1 MREHVGHE
9 EDGKIASISSRSS
22 DVEEAEHDVVF
33 FQMAYEKSP
42 SAAEQHASARVL
54 SRGACVALT

>member
-1 MREHVGHE
+1 MGHE
-9 EDGKIASISSRSS
+9 EDGKIASIHSRSS
-22 DVEEAEHDVVF
+22 ELEEAEHDIVLL
-33 FQMAYEKSP
+33 QMAHEKTP

>member
-1 MREHVGHE
+1 MGLE
-9 EDGKIASISSRSS
+9 EDGKIASIHSRSS
-22 DVEEAEHDVVF
+22 ELEEAEAEHDVVLL
-33 FQMAYEKSP
+33 QMAHEKSP